1 MAQAY
6 RVRSRMARLIVRG
19 LFAAIFRVRH
29 EGSLPA
35 HGPLLVVANHQ
46 GWADGFLLAASF
58 PLSADVRLLG
68 DREGTGK
75 VWWWRAVLRGVG
87 IVIPI
92 ERSSNS
98 ADRAAIAT
106 TLAALE
112 RGAVV
117 VVFAEG
123 RVSRVESSL
132 GPFARGVGYLA
143 LRSSAPILPVWLAGT
158 AELYLR
164 KQLVTIAGTPRTV
177 PREAPTKDA
186 TRTLALALHD
196 DLARLEPSERAP
208 DPAHK
213 RMRWLTNLF

>member
-6 RVRSRMARLIVRG
+6 RVRPRIARLIVRG

-29 EGSLPA
+29 KGSLPA

-58 PLSADVRLLG
+58 PLRADVRLLG

-75 VWWWRAVLRGVG
+75 VWWWRAVLRAVG

-92 ERSSNS
+92 ERSSNT

-112 RGAVV
+112 RGSIV

-143 LRSSAPILPVWLAGT
+143 LRSGAPILPVWLSGT

-177 PREAPTKDA
+177 PPQAPTKET
-186 TRTLALALHD
+186 TRTLAVVLHD

>member
-1 MAQAY
+1 MGQAY
-6 RVRSRMARLIVRG
+6 RMRSRIARLIVRG

-29 EGSLPA
+29 YGTLPA
-35 HGPLLVVANHQ
+35 RGPLLVVANHQ

-58 PLSADVRLLG
+58 PLGADVRLLG

-75 VWWWRAVLRGVG
+75 VWWWRAVLRAVG

-92 ERSSNS
+92 ERASAT
-98 ADRAAIAT
+98 ADRAAITT
-106 TLAALE
+106 TLGALG
-112 RGAVV
+112 RGAIV

-143 LRSSAPILPVWLAGT
+143 LRSGAPILPVWLSGT

-164 KQLVTIAGTPRTV
+164 RELATITGTPRAV
-177 PREAPTKDA
+177 PKGAPTKEA

>member
-1 MAQAY
+1 M
-6 RVRSRMARLIVRG
+6 RPRLARLIVRAI
-19 LFAAIFRVRH
+19 FAVVFRVRH
-29 EGSLPA
+29 EGTLPA

-58 PLSADVRLLG
+58 PLRADVRLLG

-75 VWWWRAVLRGVG
+75 VWWWRAVLRAVG

-92 ERSSNS
+92 ERDSSH
-98 ADRAAIAT
+98 ADRAALAA
-106 TLAALE
+106 TLAALG

-143 LRSSAPILPVWLAGT
+143 LRSGSPILPVWLSGT

-164 KQLVTIAGTPRTV
+164 KELVTIAGTPRPV
-177 PREAPTKDA
+177 PKGVPTKDA
-186 TRTLALALHD
+186 TQTLAVVLHD
-196 DLARLEPSERAP
+196 DLARLEPSARAP
-208 DPAHK
+208 EPAHK
-213 RMRWLTNLF
+213 RMRWLTDLF